1 MKGFLGGRT
10 SVILGSGRA
19 RGAFEQSKKVGGGFA
34 PNLFG
39 GVPRPR
45 GPAQTPQLTDSRPP
59 NKSFILSPRPERSHV
74 KAVWPEIIGSVFGQ
88 VPPWSPKL
96 SGPTAGG
103 SSCSAGCAK
112 KQPGRLLGIV
122 MGGGYEWSA
131 GLISGATGTEG
142 RASSFKRGFWVN
154 FGRKSVENRP
164 ELSRPDCLQVARRER
179 CNPFL
184 IPLLPPPCSSGGLP
198 SGTQINRFAYLRSIL
213 NFQFKFLPDH
223 AVATKWPYNWSPGL
237 ILGESCTIFRP

>member
-1 MKGFLGGRT
+1 LGRPGDLRVPADPQAPHYGDGFGRPREPLPDKRGCTLGAGTLTWLHSGRGLKMKGFLWGRT
-10 SVILGSGRA
+10 SVILGVWAGP
-19 RGAFEQSKKVGGGFA
+19 RGFRTIQKGGGGFA

-45 GPAQTPQLTDSRPP
+45 GPAQTPQMTDSRPP

-112 KQPGRLLGIV
+112 NQPGRLPKA
-122 MGGGYEWSA
+122 SNN
-131 GLISGATGTEG
+131 ATT
-142 RASSFKRGFWVN
+142 
-154 FGRKSVENRP
+154 
-164 ELSRPDCLQVARRER
+164 
-179 CNPFL
+179 
-184 IPLLPPPCSSGGLP
+184 P
-198 SGTQINRFAYLRSIL
+198 S
-213 NFQFKFLPDH
+213 
-223 AVATKWPYNWSPGL
+223 
-237 ILGESCTIFRP
+237 